1 MKTKYPLIILF
12 VGIILT
18 TLGTVF
24 KILHLEFGP
33 VNGNSMLT
41 LGMLV
46 EVIGGIWLLIKLI
59 THPKLK
65 DFLNS

>member
-12 VGIILT
+12 IGIILT
-18 TLGTVF
+18 TLGAVF

-33 VNGNSMLT
+33 ANGNSL
-41 LGMLV
+41 LSIGMWMN
-46 EVIGGIWLLIKLI
+46 VIGGIWLLIKLI